1 MPECGIFRHSKRVSY
16 PEVWVFTQ
24 ELGYMPQKQILR
36 DHAFTRG
43 LSEAQIERLAGIAT
57 RVEFAENEVV
67 LVDGARSTSFFLLLT
82 GSVVVELR
90 GGQYVMAVQALGSG
104 DVFGW
109 SALLDDQDTLF
120 QVRAREHTTALQIDG
135 ATLKANCM
143 SDPALGAEFFHRILR
158 VVAGRVRATEL
169 RFAEMCGVR
178 V

>member
-1 MPECGIFRHSKRVSY
+1 
-16 PEVWVFTQ
+16 
-24 ELGYMPQKQILR
+24 MPQKQVLR
-36 DHAFTRG
+36 DHAFTQG
-43 LSEAQIERLAGIAT
+43 LSDAQIEHLAGISSPVAF
-57 RVEFAENEVV
+57 EENEVV

-90 GGQYVMAVQALGSG
+90 TPQYVMVVQALGPG
-104 DVFGW
+104 NAFGW

-135 ATLKANCM
+135 ATLKDYCM
-143 SDPALGAEFFHRILR
+143 SDPTLGAEFFHRILR
-158 VVAGRVRATEL
+158 VVAGRVRATEM

>member
-1 MPECGIFRHSKRVSY
+1 
-16 PEVWVFTQ
+16 
-24 ELGYMPQKQILR
+24 MPQKQVLR
-36 DHAFTRG
+36 DHAFTHG
-43 LSEAQIERLAGIAT
+43 LTEAQIDHLAGIAT
-57 RVEFAENEVV
+57 QVAFEENQVV
-67 LVDGARSTSFFLLLT
+67 LVDGARSTSFFLLLS

-90 GGQYVMAVQALGSG
+90 TPLYVMVVQALGPG

-120 QVRAREHTTALQIDG
+120 QVRARECTTALQIDG
-135 ATLKANCM
+135 ATLQAYCM

-158 VVAGRVRATEL
+158 VVAGRVKATEV

>member
-1 MPECGIFRHSKRVSY
+1 
-16 PEVWVFTQ
+16 
-24 ELGYMPQKQILR
+24 MPQKQVLR

-43 LSEAQIERLAGIAT
+43 LSDAQIDHLAAISHQ
-57 RVEFAENEVV
+57 VSFEENEVV

-90 GGQYVMAVQALGSG
+90 GPQYIMAVQALRPG

-120 QVRAREHTTALQIDG
+120 QVRARENTTALRIDG
-135 ATLKANCM
+135 ATLKAYCM
-143 SDPALGAEFFHRILR
+143 SDPALGAEFFHRILH
-158 VVAGRVRATEL
+158 VVAGRVKATEV

>member
-1 MPECGIFRHSKRVSY
+1 VLA
-16 PEVWVFTQ
+16 FTQ
-24 ELGYMPQKQILR
+24 EVGQMPQKQVLR

-43 LSEAQIERLAGIAT
+43 LSDAQIDHLAGIAT
-57 RVEFAENEVV
+57 RAAFEDNQVV
-67 LVDGARSTSFFLLLT
+67 LVDGARSTSFYLLLT

-90 GGQYVMAVQALGSG
+90 TPQYVMRVQALGPG

-120 QVRAREHTTALQIDG
+120 QVRARERTTALQIDG
-135 ATLKANCM
+135 NALKACCM

-158 VVAGRVRATEL
+158 VVAGRVKATEV
-169 RFAEMCGVR
+169 RFAEMCGVK